1 MMRWLWGG
9 FDMWIVIVALSLGFA
24 LGLAVMYVAME
35 HKYAATICLLS
46 ARIVELIAEI
56 RKAKEEHYLTD

>member
-1 MMRWLWGG
+1 
-9 FDMWIVIVALSLGFA
+9 MWIVIVALSLGFA